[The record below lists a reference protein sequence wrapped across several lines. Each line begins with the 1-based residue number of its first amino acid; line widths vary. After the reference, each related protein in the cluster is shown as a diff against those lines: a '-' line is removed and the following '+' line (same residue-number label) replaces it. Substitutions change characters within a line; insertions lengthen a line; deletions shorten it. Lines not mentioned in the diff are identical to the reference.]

1 MVVELKSMENPKPF
15 DFKKVMGEI
24 AADMEKKVQLRFR
37 NTKGPD
43 GKKWKP
49 LSKVTISRRRKKSSK
64 PLNDTGKTKGSFAS
78 KHNQKYAVVGSNYK
92 IVPTHQFGAKK
103 GQYRKN
109 LIGTSLK
116 TRKSWKINIPWG
128 DVPARPMVGFSNRQA
143 KSYLKKI
150 SEANIGKK
158 VVIKFK

>member
-15 DFKKVMGEI
+15 DFKKLMGEI
-24 AADMEKKVQLRFR
+24 AADMEKQVQLRFR
-37 NTKGPD
+37 NTKGTD
-43 GKKWKP
+43 DKKWKP
-49 LSKVTISRRRKKSSK
+49 LSKVTISRRRKGSSK

-78 KHNQKYAVVGSNYK
+78 KYTKKYAVVGSNYK

-103 GQYRKN
+103 GQYKKIRTKN
-109 LIGTSLK
+109 GK
-116 TRKSWKINIPWG
+116 TRNVPWG
-128 DVPARPMVGFSNRQA
+128 DIPARPMIGFSNRQA